1 VGNAMMFTRVHED
14 RSLDGRG
21 HRAARLIVSTFGH
34 DQTDSSIPSPARTGR
49 KSHHYEPR
57 ATLRHGASERA
68 HSTSYARGMRQSGI
82 VTVLQPHLGPNAR
95 LG

>member
-1 VGNAMMFTRVHED
+1 MVVVIAPLGSSCPHSDMAK
-14 RSLDGRG
+14 
-21 HRAARLIVSTFGH
+21 
-34 DQTDSSIPSPARTGR
+34 TDSSIPSPARTGH

-68 HSTSYARGMRQSGI
+68 HSTSYARGMRQSGM